1 MKTQIKSLILA
12 AVIGLFGAV
21 TQAQEA
27 GISAPTDVTIKSIG
41 LNADGSLVGKISTAI
56 SSFDAAT
63 PAEKLSVSIS
73 RSGKIIGESKTDENG
88 RFEIK
93 NVGTGRYNLLAHG
106 DQALLATGVE
116 VTAADDKSTEFEFVA
131 MPAPLKVATTI
142 LSQYSKQF
150 AESKPLKDTKVK
162 LVSVQ
167 VISPTTSEGTVNGR
181 VSNLNGELANI
192 ANVLLI
198 QGNNVVANVEV
209 NNGAYSFSAV
219 KPGVYTVMAIADSGF
234 SVFGLEVVASA
245 TVSNVSFR
253 DNPIDIT
260 LVAGQTQDILP
271 SEEAGLVLDAGFGAP
286 CCGVPVD
293 SCCGAAGGGLA
304 GGGFGGGGFGGGGFG
319 GGGFGGG
326 GIGGGGGLGLAI
338 GATGLALGAAA
349 LGNNDNRASPF

>member
-1 MKTQIKSLILA
+1 M
-12 AVIGLFGAV
+12 
-21 TQAQEA
+21 
-27 GISAPTDVTIKSIG
+27 
-41 LNADGSLVGKISTAI
+41 
-56 SSFDAAT
+56 
-63 PAEKLSVSIS
+63 
-73 RSGKIIGESKTDENG
+73 
-88 RFEIK
+88 
-93 NVGTGRYNLLAHG
+93 GTGRYNLLAHG

-245 TVSNVSFR
+245 TVFER
-253 DNPIDIT
+253 I
-260 LVAGQTQDILP
+260 
-271 SEEAGLVLDAGFGAP
+271 
-286 CCGVPVD
+286 VP
-293 SCCGAAGGGLA
+293 
-304 GGGFGGGGFGGGGFG
+304 
-319 GGGFGGG
+319 
-326 GIGGGGGLGLAI
+326 
-338 GATGLALGAAA
+338 
-349 LGNNDNRASPF
+349 R

>member
-1 MKTQIKSLILA
+1 
-12 AVIGLFGAV
+12 
-21 TQAQEA
+21 
-27 GISAPTDVTIKSIG
+27 
-41 LNADGSLVGKISTAI
+41 
-56 SSFDAAT
+56 
-63 PAEKLSVSIS
+63 
-73 RSGKIIGESKTDENG
+73 
-88 RFEIK
+88 
-93 NVGTGRYNLLAHG
+93 
-106 DQALLATGVE
+106 
-116 VTAADDKSTEFEFVA
+116 
-131 MPAPLKVATTI
+131 

-319 GGGFGGG
+319 GGG
-326 GIGGGGGLGLAI
+326 IGGGGGLGLAI